1 MAVQEVLRRFLPEVE
16 VIETLAYD
24 WHLDPYSLG
33 TWCVLR
39 KGQMTHYLAALREP
53 EGRVHFAGAD
63 LALGWRG
70 FIDGAIESGN
80 RVAHDVIARLEGRAR
95 DGAEVGRPSAVP
107 VGELAE
113 DQAAVRQ
120 CVVCHP
126 SDASGKHGVGPNLRG
141 VSGRKA
147 ASSTDFTYSEA
158 LRSRGTTWTD
168 EELDAFLKD
177 PAGYAPGTSMPFA
190 GLESPTERA
199 AVIRF
204 LRSLK

>member
-1 MAVQEVLRRFLPEVE
+1 
-16 VIETLAYD
+16 
-24 WHLDPYSLG
+24 
-33 TWCVLR
+33 
-39 KGQMTHYLAALREP
+39 
-53 EGRVHFAGAD
+53 
-63 LALGWRG
+63 
-70 FIDGAIESGN
+70 
-80 RVAHDVIARLEGRAR
+80 
-95 DGAEVGRPSAVP
+95 
-107 VGELAE
+107 
-113 DQAAVRQ
+113 
-120 CVVCHP
+120 
-126 SDASGKHGVGPNLRG
+126 

-158 LRSRGTTWTD
+158 LRSRGATWTD